1 MQINITSTK
10 LVTDKGHK
18 WGRENKHLTR
28 NYEIPTL
35 KKNDNTNSC
44 AYTPKNEE
52 TPWKVCWLAA
62 VAVSR
67 FQRLSWGIF
76 REERVI
82 GLYGWHMPQR
92 FTFWYNAMGFLSTWE
107 LLRENY
113 VSRGREKQ
121 VKFIEKAYSLRK
133 WLKIPQCIAL
143 YIYVQS

>member
-44 AYTPKNEE
+44 AYTSKNKE

-92 FTFWYNAMGFLSTWE
+92 FTFWYNAFWYNAMFWY
-107 LLRENY
+107 N

-143 YIYVQS
+143 YIYVQP